1 MENKANDNVNKETST
16 GEKIWNVVRGTG
28 TWTYRLRS
36 ILMAIPVTVAA
47 ILLAIQNIGRLPAE
61 VGLSLDTS
69 GEFTVMI
76 SRNLAVLGP
85 LGITAVCL
93 LMMFCSK
100 RVFYPWLISIF
111 SLILPIM
118 LWITNVFPN

>member
-1 MENKANDNVNKETST
+1 MENKANDNVNKS
-16 GEKIWNVVRGTG
+16 GFWQGARSVAV
-28 TWTYRLRS
+28 WTYRLRS
-36 ILMAIPVTVAA
+36 ILMAVPVTVAA
-47 ILLAIQNIGRLPAE
+47 ILLAIRNISRLPAE

-85 LGITAVCL
+85 LVITAVCL

-100 RVFYPWLISIF
+100 RVTYPWLISIF
-111 SLILPIM
+111 SLVLPIL
-118 LWITNVFPN
+118 LWITNTFPN